1 MNISAQDVILS
12 LFNPSETVCFRVFD
26 DRKTGIFSGAK
37 LETAAGKYSTTEKTL
52 INHNEQNRGVFFVV
66 NYGGHDDESITR
78 INAQFVE
85 MDELSFEEQ
94 QKAVD
99 EFPLPPSMI
108 IKTRK
113 SLHVYWFVK
122 NAKVDRFRSIQKQLA
137 EHFHGDPMCVNESR
151 VMRLPGFNHCKK
163 EPIPVECI
171 SFHPER
177 RYTQEQ
183 ISEVLPSLEDKA
195 VEKMRGSEKGL
206 EVLLHGCDFIKYCRE
221 NSETLSEHDWY
232 AMITNLAAFEGG
244 TDLIHKLSKPYP
256 GYSENN
262 TQKKINHFF
271 ESGTRPMTCKTI
283 AEKGFKCPKFE
294 SSECTCKSPAAM
306 CYKPM
311 SIEVLREFI
320 SKLPV
325 SGDAVTD
332 MQIAKKFIETYLY
345 NQDIVVAEAVIMI
358 EFKEHFHLKP
368 ALLRPLVQIYKKISK
383 VYQSNAGARESHN
396 VAELPA
402 WYKPTQTGLRFLP
415 GVLAK
420 KMSEDEN
427 VFYAAE
433 QHYIYRGGVYC
444 EMSELEAQSM
454 VQDKM
459 IVSETKMSQIIDAE
473 HQWRLHI
480 QSDIR
485 ELNANPYIINVKN
498 GLYNV
503 LEDTLTEHTPDCYS
517 TVQLKVNFVRD
528 ADCPQFKKFL
538 TEAMGNDKEQVK
550 LIQEI
555 LGYFLIPVNS
565 AQKCFVIVGVAGAG
579 KSVLLRV
586 LNEILLGRQ
595 NVSNVSWQA
604 LNERFK
610 TAELFGKLANIFAD
624 LPTKSI
630 DDNGIFKALVGED
643 YLTVEKKN
651 RNPFSFQSSARLL
664 FSCNNIPKN
673 YGDRSEGFYR
683 RLLIIRFNHA
693 VPQEKRDPNL
703 IDKFRNEA
711 DGIFAFA
718 LDGLKRLMKNGY
730 KFSETGINKSELEQY
745 REESDSVLSFAKEY
759 CVIDSNASVGS
770 TELFTAYKAYCE
782 ECGLKPFSQK
792 AFIQQLIVSDP
803 NLARGVDT
811 LGKKRVI
818 NGLRLGE
825 VLG

>member
-66 NYGGHDDESITR
+66 NYGGHDDGSITR

-294 SSECTCKSPAAM
+294 S
-306 CYKPM
+306 
-311 SIEVLREFI
+311 
-320 SKLPV
+320 
-325 SGDAVTD
+325 
-332 MQIAKKFIETYLY
+332 
-345 NQDIVVAEAVIMI
+345 
-358 EFKEHFHLKP
+358 
-368 ALLRPLVQIYKKISK
+368 
-383 VYQSNAGARESHN
+383 
-396 VAELPA
+396 
-402 WYKPTQTGLRFLP
+402 TGSLWL
-415 GVLAK
+415 
-420 KMSEDEN
+420 
-427 VFYAAE
+427 
-433 QHYIYRGGVYC
+433 
-444 EMSELEAQSM
+444 
-454 VQDKM
+454 
-459 IVSETKMSQIIDAE
+459 
-473 HQWRLHI
+473 
-480 QSDIR
+480 
-485 ELNANPYIINVKN
+485 
-498 GLYNV
+498 
-503 LEDTLTEHTPDCYS
+503 
-517 TVQLKVNFVRD
+517 
-528 ADCPQFKKFL
+528 
-538 TEAMGNDKEQVK
+538 
-550 LIQEI
+550 
-555 LGYFLIPVNS
+555 
-565 AQKCFVIVGVAGAG
+565 
-579 KSVLLRV
+579 
-586 LNEILLGRQ
+586 
-595 NVSNVSWQA
+595 
-604 LNERFK
+604 
-610 TAELFGKLANIFAD
+610 
-624 LPTKSI
+624 
-630 DDNGIFKALVGED
+630 
-643 YLTVEKKN
+643 
-651 RNPFSFQSSARLL
+651 
-664 FSCNNIPKN
+664 
-673 YGDRSEGFYR
+673 
-683 RLLIIRFNHA
+683 
-693 VPQEKRDPNL
+693 
-703 IDKFRNEA
+703 
-711 DGIFAFA
+711 
-718 LDGLKRLMKNGY
+718 
-730 KFSETGINKSELEQY
+730 
-745 REESDSVLSFAKEY
+745 
-759 CVIDSNASVGS
+759 
-770 TELFTAYKAYCE
+770 
-782 ECGLKPFSQK
+782 
-792 AFIQQLIVSDP
+792 
-803 NLARGVDT
+803 
-811 LGKKRVI
+811 
-818 NGLRLGE
+818 
-825 VLG
+825 